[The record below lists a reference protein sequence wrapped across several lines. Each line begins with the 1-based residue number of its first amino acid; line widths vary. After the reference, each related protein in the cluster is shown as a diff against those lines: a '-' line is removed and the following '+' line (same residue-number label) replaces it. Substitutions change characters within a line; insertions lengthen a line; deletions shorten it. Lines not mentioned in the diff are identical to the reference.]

1 MLNKVIITIARQYG
15 SAGREIGK
23 KLAEQLTIPYY
34 DEALIKLASQESGIN
49 ESLFESADEKPMSSL
64 WESASSFNVISL
76 GGHFPAGGEMPMND
90 KLFLIQSK
98 VIKELAEAGSCVIV
112 GRCADYIL
120 ADNPNAVHVFI
131 HAKEEVKLKRVVESY
146 GIPEGKAK
154 EVMFKTDRKRST
166 YYNYYA
172 DGKWGRAENYD
183 LTIDSSIIGIDGTVK
198 LIKEFAQL
206 KLSK

>member
-49 ESLFESADEKPMSSL
+49 ESLFESAEEKPMSSF

-131 HAKEEVKLKRVVESY
+131 HAKEEAKLKRVVDSY
-146 GIPEGKAK
+146 GIPVEKAK
-154 EVMFKTDRKRST
+154 EVMFKTDRKRAT

-183 LTIDSSIIGIDGTVK
+183 LTIDSSIIGIEGTVK
-198 LIKEFAQL
+198 IIKEFAQL